1 MVLPVKHNGNITMDE
16 VIDIARIMRPRSM
29 AKTLAGVCKE
39 ILGTAQSVGCTV
51 DGDHPHD
58 VIDNINSGEVEVPE
72 VSQSVALGRVQLPV
86 YFLHEI
92 YLVFVQPMY
101 GAFAT
106 LLNIIYDKSTLIT
119 HLISYDCDD

>member
-29 AKTLAGVCKE
+29 AKSLAGVCKE

-72 VSQSVALGRVQLPV
+72 VSQLVALGRVQLPV
-86 YFLHEI
+86 DILHEI
-92 YLVFVQPMY
+92 YLVFVRPMY
-101 GAFAT
+101 GADQYGSVKRY
-106 LLNIIYDKSTLIT
+106 L
-119 HLISYDCDD
+119 

>member
-1 MVLPVKHNGNITMDE
+1 MIVFLVKHNGNITMDE

-72 VSQSVALGRVQLPV
+72 VCRSVTFSKSP
-86 YFLHEI
+86 
-92 YLVFVQPMY
+92 LVVPIIFIDFICGATFVVRL
-101 GAFAT
+101 F
-106 LLNIIYDKSTLIT
+106 
-119 HLISYDCDD
+119 